1 MATVIVPP
9 AENTRRP
16 GWITQLRLPVLLA
29 LSFIGVIVLIPIVT
43 LLYLTFTTSSP
54 TADAAWYERFSL
66 EQFRILFGQ
75 VDYWRYASNSLTV
88 SLVYTIPAVFSS
100 MLAGY
105 AFARLRARGS
115 NILFAI
121 VIATM
126 LVPLFVYLVPLFV
139 IYSRLGMTNT
149 VLPWLLWG
157 LGGNAFYIFLFR
169 QFFDAFPSE
178 IEDAAML
185 DGLNR
190 WGIFVRV
197 IIPNS
202 YTPIAT
208 VSILAFTG
216 VWGEYLVQNVL
227 LFNDSAATLSVRLGA
242 GVIDPTGTVLL
253 LPATL
258 AGIFLYLIP
267 PVLMFIVFQRQIVQ
281 GSATS
286 GMK

>member
-1 MATVIVPP
+1 MATLPIPP
-9 AENTRRP
+9 RP
-16 GWITQLRLPVLLA
+16 TKRPSLRLKDTKFPVLL
-29 LSFIGVIVLIPIVT
+29 VLTLVGAVVLVPIVT
-43 LLYLTFTTSSP
+43 LVYLTFTTSNP
-54 TADAAWYERFSL
+54 TSGTAWWERLSL
-66 EQFRILFGQ
+66 ENFQTLFEQ
-75 VDYWRYASNSLTV
+75 VDYGKYALNSLKV
-88 SLVYTIPAVFSS
+88 SLVYMIPAVFSS

-105 AFARLRARGS
+105 AFARLPARASRF
-115 NILFAI
+115 LFAI
-121 VIATM
+121 VVATM

-139 IYSRLGMTNT
+139 VYSRLGLTNS
-149 VLPWLLWG
+149 VLPWLFWG

-178 IEDAAML
+178 MEDAAML

-190 WGIFVRV
+190 WGIFIKIV
-197 IIPNS
+197 IPNS
-202 YTPIAT
+202 YTAIAT

-227 LFNDSAATLSVRLGA
+227 LFDDSAATLPVRLGT
-242 GVIDPTGTVLL
+242 GVVDPTGNVLL

-267 PVLMFIVFQRQIVQ
+267 PVVMFIIFQRQIVQ
-281 GSATS
+281 GSVTS

>member
-1 MATVIVPP
+1 MATSNVPT
-9 AENTRRP
+9 AEITRRP
-16 GWITQLRLPVLLA
+16 RWITELRIPVLLA
-29 LSFIGVIVLIPIVT
+29 LLLIGIIVLIPIIT
-43 LLYLTFTTSSP
+43 LLYLTFTTSNP
-54 TADAAWYERFSL
+54 AIGAAWYERFSL
-66 EQFRILFGQ
+66 EQFRILFDQ
-75 VDYWRYASNSLTV
+75 VDYWRYAANSLTV